1 MDNVNECS
9 ICLENIDQTNYTLT
23 SCGHCFHTNCLITN
37 VQHNGTGCPYCRNK
51 LAEEIQEEEEEE
63 EEEDNA
69 WQSWAN
75 RELYGDRE
83 LAGFRMFHQ
92 RISGEEVEEEE
103 EEEEDAEDEEEE
115 EEEEEPIRP
124 SPAFIARKLTDQGV
138 TMEDLVKILLER
150 DHEEY
155 ADYEDRADIQV
166 AEGEVFG
173 KFRIIISNFKEGDE
187 PPIQIREQPVRQEQ
201 PQVQEPVRQE
211 EPSPLVHIVDNET
224 HTTYIGYTQNIRR
237 RAMRWFIE

>member
-1 MDNVNECS
+1 MDKVNECS
-9 ICLENIDQTNYTLT
+9 ICLEKIDQTNYTLT

-51 LAEEIQEEEEEE
+51 LAEEVKEE
-63 EEEDNA
+63 EEEDDV

-92 RISGEEVEEEE
+92 RISGEEVEEEDE
-103 EEEEDAEDEEEE
+103 DEEDAEDEEEE
-115 EEEEEPIRP
+115 EEPVRP

-166 AEGEVFG
+166 VEGEVFG

-187 PPIQIREQPVRQEQ
+187 PQVQRQEQPVRQEE
-201 PQVQEPVRQE
+201 PQSEQS
-211 EPSPLVHIVDNET
+211 SPLVHIVDNET
-224 HTTYIGYTQNIRR
+224 RTTYIGYTQNIRR